1 MVQGLPWVSYP
12 WFKIKID
19 KYKYRRGMF
28 MEIIEAIRTRKSIR
42 DFKPD
47 PVPKEV
53 LREILEVAI
62 RAPSAMNTQ
71 PWEFAVIAGDALK
84 KIKEDNVANLRSGAP
99 AKVDHLV
106 VGWPPDSVYRTRQ
119 VDLAKQI
126 FTLMDIPREDKEKRA
141 QWLERGFRFFDAPAA
156 VIILTDKALPESG
169 PAVDIGAVMQTIC
182 LVALTHGL
190 GTCIEDQGILFSDVV
205 RKHTAIPESKRIMI
219 AIAIGYPNGDFPA
232 NRLESTR
239 ESVGNNTTWYGFE

>member
-1 MVQGLPWVSYP
+1 
-12 WFKIKID
+12 
-19 KYKYRRGMF
+19 
-28 MEIIEAIRTRKSIR
+28 MELIEAIRARKSVR

-47 PVPKEV
+47 LVPKEV
-53 LREILEVAI
+53 LKKILEVAT

-71 PWEFAVIAGDALK
+71 PWEFAVIVGDALK
-84 KIKEDNVANLRSGAP
+84 RIKDDNVAMLRSGAP

-119 VDLAKQI
+119 VELAKQI

-156 VIILTDKALPESG
+156 IIILADKTLSESG

-190 GTCIEDQGILFSDVV
+190 GTCIEDQGIMFSDVV
-205 RKHTAIPESKRIMI
+205 RKYTDIPESKRMMI
-219 AIAIGYPNGDFPA
+219 AIAIGYPNWDFSA

-239 ESVGNNTTWYGFE
+239 VSIENITTWYGF

>member
-1 MVQGLPWVSYP
+1 
-12 WFKIKID
+12 
-19 KYKYRRGMF
+19 MF
-28 MEIIEAIRTRKSIR
+28 MELIEAIRARKSIR

-47 PVPKEV
+47 PVPQEV
-53 LREILEVAI
+53 LREILEVAT

-71 PWEFAVIAGDALK
+71 PWEFAVIAGDALRR
-84 KIKEDNVANLRSGAP
+84 IKEDNVANLRSGIP

-106 VGWPPDSVYRTRQ
+106 VGWPQDSVYRTRQ

-126 FTLMDIPREDKEKRA
+126 FALMGIPREDKEKRA
-141 QWLERGFRFFDAPAA
+141 QWLGRGFRFFDAPAA
-156 VIILTDKALPESG
+156 IIILTDKNLSETG
-169 PAVDIGAVMQTIC
+169 PAVDIGAAMQTIC
-182 LVALTHGL
+182 LAALTHGL

-205 RKHTAIPESKRIMI
+205 RKYTSIPESKRIMI

-239 ESVGNNTTWYGFE
+239 ESVDNITTWHGFK

>member
-1 MVQGLPWVSYP
+1 
-12 WFKIKID
+12 
-19 KYKYRRGMF
+19 
-28 MEIIEAIRTRKSIR
+28 MELIEAIRARKSVR

-47 PVPKEV
+47 PVPQEV
-53 LREILEVAI
+53 IREILEVAT

-71 PWEFAVIAGDALK
+71 PWEFAVIAGDTLK
-84 KIKEDNVANLRSGAP
+84 RIKEDNVAMLKSGAP

-119 VDLAKQI
+119 VELAKQI
-126 FTLMDIPREDKEKRA
+126 FTIMDIPREDKEKRA
-141 QWLERGFRFFDAPAA
+141 LWLERGFRFFDAPAA
-156 VIILTDKALPESG
+156 IIILADKTLSESG
-169 PAVDIGAVMQTIC
+169 PCVDIGAVMQTIC

-205 RKHTAIPESKRIMI
+205 RKYTDIPESKRIMI
-219 AIAIGYPNGDFPA
+219 AIAIGYPNWDFSA

-239 ESVGNNTTWYGFE
+239 ESVENITTWYGFE

>member
-1 MVQGLPWVSYP
+1 MISAKHQYH
-12 WFKIKID
+12 
-19 KYKYRRGMF
+19 RRRY
-28 MEIIEAIRTRKSIR
+28 MELIEAIRARKSIR

-47 PVPKEV
+47 PVPKKV
-53 LREILEVAI
+53 LREILEVAT

-71 PWEFAVIAGDALK
+71 PWEFSVIAGDALK
-84 KIKEDNVANLRSGAP
+84 RIKEANVAMLKSGAP

-106 VGWPPDSVYRTRQ
+106 VGWPQDSVYRMRQ
-119 VDLAKQI
+119 VELAKQI

-141 QWLERGFRFFDAPAA
+141 QWLGRGFRFFDAPAA
-156 VIILTDKALPESG
+156 IIILADKTLSESG
-169 PAVDIGAVMQTIC
+169 PCVDIGAVIQTIC

-205 RKHTAIPESKRIMI
+205 RKYTDIPESKRMMI
-219 AIAIGYPNGDFPA
+219 AIAIGYPNWDFSA

-239 ESVGNNTTWYGFE
+239 VSVDNITTWYGFE

>member
-1 MVQGLPWVSYP
+1 
-12 WFKIKID
+12 
-19 KYKYRRGMF
+19 
-28 MEIIEAIRTRKSIR
+28 MEIIEAIRARKSIR

-47 PVPKEV
+47 PVSKDV
-53 LREILEVAI
+53 LREILDVATK
-62 RAPSAMNTQ
+62 APSAMNTQ

-84 KIKEDNVANLRSGAP
+84 KIKEDNIANLRSGAP
-99 AKVDHLV
+99 AKVDHMV

-126 FTLMDIPREDKEKRA
+126 FALMDIPREDKEKRA

-156 VIILTDKALPESG
+156 IIILTDKILPESA
-169 PAVDIGAVMQTIC
+169 PAVDIGAAMQTIC
-182 LVALTHGL
+182 LAALTHGL

-205 RKHTAIPESKRIMI
+205 RKYTGIPESKRIMI

-239 ESVGNNTTWYGFE
+239 ESIDNITTWHGFD

>member
-1 MVQGLPWVSYP
+1 
-12 WFKIKID
+12 
-19 KYKYRRGMF
+19 
-28 MEIIEAIRTRKSIR
+28 MELIEAIRARKSVR

-47 PVPKEV
+47 PVPQKV

-84 KIKEDNVANLRSGAP
+84 RIKEDNVAMLKSGAP

-106 VGWPPDSVYRTRQ
+106 VGWPSDSVYRTRQ
-119 VDLAKQI
+119 VELAKQI

-156 VIILTDKALPESG
+156 IIILADKTLSESG
-169 PAVDIGAVMQTIC
+169 PCVDIGAVMQTLC

-190 GTCIEDQGILFSDVV
+190 GTCIEDQGILYSDVV
-205 RKHTAIPESKRIMI
+205 RKYTDIPESKRMII
-219 AIAIGYPNGDFPA
+219 AIAIGYPNWDFSA
-232 NRLESTR
+232 NRLKSTR
-239 ESVGNNTTWYGFE
+239 ESIENITTWYGFE

>member
-1 MVQGLPWVSYP
+1 
-12 WFKIKID
+12 
-19 KYKYRRGMF
+19 
-28 MEIIEAIRTRKSIR
+28 MELIEAIRARKSVR

-53 LREILEVAI
+53 LKKILEVAI

-84 KIKEDNVANLRSGAP
+84 RIKEANVAMLKSGAP

-106 VGWPPDSVYRTRQ
+106 VGWPLDSVYRTRQ
-119 VDLAKQI
+119 VELAKQI
-126 FTLMDIPREDKEKRA
+126 FTIMDIPREDKEKRA

-156 VIILTDKALPESG
+156 IIILADKTLSESG
-169 PAVDIGAVMQTIC
+169 PAVDVGAVMQTIC

-205 RKHTAIPESKRIMI
+205 RKYTDIPESKRMMI
-219 AIAIGYPNGDFPA
+219 AIAIGYPNWDFSA

-239 ESVGNNTTWYGFE
+239 VSVGNITTWYGFE

>member
-1 MVQGLPWVSYP
+1 
-12 WFKIKID
+12 
-19 KYKYRRGMF
+19 
-28 MEIIEAIRTRKSIR
+28 MELIEAIRARKSVR

-47 PVPKEV
+47 LVPKEV
-53 LREILEVAI
+53 LKKILEVAT

-71 PWEFAVIAGDALK
+71 PWEFAVIAGDVLK
-84 KIKEDNVANLRSGAP
+84 RIKEDNVTMLKSGAP

-119 VDLAKQI
+119 VELAKQI
-126 FTLMDIPREDKEKRA
+126 FTLMDIPREDKEKRG

-156 VIILTDKALPESG
+156 IIILADKTLSESG

-190 GTCIEDQGILFSDVV
+190 GTCIEDQGIMFSDVV
-205 RKHTAIPESKRIMI
+205 RKYTDIPESKRMMI
-219 AIAIGYPNGDFPA
+219 AIAIGYPNGDFSA

-239 ESVGNNTTWYGFE
+239 VSIENITTWYGFE